1 MRAVFRVDASLQI
14 GTGHVMRCL
23 VLADAL
29 NDNGINVEFI
39 CRNHKGNLVERI
51 MPVYNALDTISR
63 SIQWKT
69 GKWQS

>member
-39 CRNHKGNLVERI
+39 CRNHEGNLVERI
-51 MPVYNALDTISR
+51 R
-63 SIQWKT
+63 SKGFNVFGQY
-69 GKWQS
+69 